1 MVHRWGAIF
10 AAAAALAVGMQSPA
24 RAQSSVP
31 TIIGATVAITGNATG
46 TTGAVTGTLT
56 AYANKVTY
64 ICGFEVDAIGGT
76 AAVGPITLAGIVGS
90 SMVFQ
95 GSSTAA
101 GGVVAQHNFIPCIS
115 ANAIDSSIT
124 VTTTADS
131 TATAVDVN
139 VWGFHQ

>member
-1 MVHRWGAIF
+1 MTNRQVVIS
-10 AAAAALAVGMQSPA
+10 AAAVALTLGLGGTLF
-24 RAQSSVP
+24 AQSLAPS
-31 TIIGATVAITGNATG
+31 INGATVAITGNATG
-46 TTGAVTGTLT
+46 TTGAVTGTL
-56 AYANKVTY
+56 AAAANKVTY

-101 GGVVAQHNFIPCIS
+101 GGVVARHNFTPCIS

-124 VTTTADS
+124 LTTTADS

-139 VWGFHQ
+139 VWGFDQ